1 MGKINYEQLVSELI
15 KPLVTHPEDVV
26 VKGQLLSADQVHVE
40 VTVHPDDVGRIIGK
54 KGRVINAVRTI
65 AHAAATRDKTQ
76 LEISLT
82 SENEEE

>member
-26 VKGQLLSADQVHVE
+26 VKGQLLSANQVHVE

-54 KGRVINAVRTI
+54 KGRVIHAVRSLTQ
-65 AHAAATRDKTQ
+65 AAAAKEGKRATVEI
-76 LEISLT
+76 LE
-82 SENEEE
+82 